1 MRNEKRLI
9 LAVLAAAVVACAKG
23 GKHKEGDLPRRS
35 IDEVLAAH
43 NDSLLALPG
52 VVGTAIGLCDS
63 ERCIT
68 VYVADSAAMRGTK
81 LPERLE
87 GYRVRVEVS
96 GQFKA
101 R

>member
-1 MRNEKRLI
+1 MGTTARTYGAVFAL
-9 LAVLAAAVVACAKG
+9 LALLLVACARR
-23 GKHKEGDLPRRS
+23 EDTVPRRS

-43 NDSLLALPG
+43 NDSLMALPG
-52 VVGTAIGLCDS
+52 VVGTAIGFCDS

-68 VYVADSAAMRGTK
+68 VYVTDSAAMRGTK

-87 GYRVRVEVS
+87 GYRVKVEVS